1 MDWEKLFRSS
11 SASLRSKFEEIRA
24 SVEHRGLKGCAN
36 EQIVSEFLEKY
47 LPSKIG
53 FCTGEII
60 DSNGGRSKQ
69 TDVLA
74 FDAASA
80 PQIFQSGDI
89 KILPIES
96 VYAVFEVKAVL
107 NKAEIEKAFSNMQTV
122 KSLEKKA
129 YFKNIQAD
137 TTKNLYGKHSNH
149 WPVQFFV
156 FAFESDDLDTVLGH
170 LQILND
176 SQPIDKR
183 IDTIFVL
190 DKGLIT
196 NVSSR
201 GLGPIPMPDTH
212 LIAKRTENALLAF
225 YAQLNTLLAQ
235 TDSEP
240 VNINAYLEQISI

>member
-1 MDWEKLFRSS
+1 MDWENLFRSS
-11 SASLRSKFEEIRA
+11 SISLRSKFEEIREA
-24 SVEHRGLKGCAN
+24 VNHRGLKGNAN
-36 EQIVSEFLEKY
+36 EQIVAEFLEKY

-60 DSNGGRSKQ
+60 DSNGERSKQ
-69 TDVLA
+69 IDVLA

-80 PQIFQSGDI
+80 PKFFQSGDI

-107 NKAEIEKAFSNMQTV
+107 NKAEIEKAFSNMQRV

-129 YFKNIQAD
+129 YFSNLQAS
-137 TTKNLYGKHSNH
+137 TYKLLYDKHSQH
-149 WPVQFFV
+149 WPIQFFI
-156 FAFESDDLDTVLGH
+156 FAFESDDLNTVLNH
-170 LQILND
+170 VQALNHQ
-176 SQPIDKR
+176 QPIDKR

-201 GLGPIPMPDTH
+201 GLDSIPMPDTH
-212 LIAKRTENALLAF
+212 LIAKPTKNALLAF
-225 YAQLNTLLAQ
+225 YGLISTLLSQ

-240 VNINAYLEQISI
+240 VNVNAYLDKISI

>member
-1 MDWEKLFRSS
+1 MDWENLFRSS
-11 SASLRSKFEEIRA
+11 SKSLRSKFEEIREA
-24 SVEHRGLKGCAN
+24 VNHRGLKGNAN
-36 EQIVSEFLEKY
+36 EHIVSEFLERY
-47 LPSKIG
+47 LPSRIG

-60 DSNGGRSKQ
+60 DSNGERSKQ

-74 FDAASA
+74 FDAATS
-80 PQIFQSGDI
+80 PKFFQSGDI

-96 VYAVFEVKAVL
+96 VYAVFEVKAML
-107 NKAEIEKAFSNMQTV
+107 NKSEIENAFSNMQRV

-129 YFKNIQAD
+129 YFPNIR
-137 TTKNLYGKHSNH
+137 TGSEKLLYGKRSQH
-149 WPVQFFV
+149 WPIQFFI
-156 FAFESDDLDTVLGH
+156 FAFESDDLNTVLGH
-170 LQILND
+170 VQTLND

-201 GLGPIPMPDTH
+201 GLDSVPMPDTH
-212 LIAKRTENALLAF
+212 LTSKPTENALLAF
-225 YAQLNTLLAQ
+225 YALINTLLAQ

-240 VNINAYLEQISI
+240 VNINAYLDKVLI